1 MTDELAVFLSHPVRV
16 ALMGLLRERGTVTST
31 EAAGALGGT
40 SGLYSFHLRQ
50 LARHG
55 LVEEAP
61 AADNRARP
69 WRLAGEPEPEDLGE
83 LARGLEDESYRRWL
97 ATRDAAP
104 ARWRVDEAFSQ
115 VVYLTPAE
123 LTALAGTI
131 RGLLR
136 RYRGRDNR
144 PAGRPEG
151 AAPVAVV
158 SRLFPLVEP

>member
-1 MTDELAVFLSHPVRV
+1 MD
-16 ALMGLLRERGTVTST
+16 LLRERGTVTST
-31 EAAGALGGT
+31 GAAEALGGT

-50 LARHG
+50 LARYG

-61 AADNRARP
+61 AVDNRARP
-69 WRLAGEPEPEDLGE
+69 WRLAGEREPDDLGE

-97 ATRDAAP
+97 AARGEAP
-104 ARWRVDEAFSQ
+104 ERWRVDEAFSQ
-115 VVYLTPAE
+115 VVHLTPDE
-123 LTALAGTI
+123 LTALAASI

-144 PAGRPEG
+144 PASRPEG

-158 SRLFPLVEP
+158 SRLFPLREP